1 MSKNIYTLIKKHF
14 IAKKKKKAPKNKK
27 LEKKKKKK
35 EKKKKPTQYLYS
47 EIKQRAI
54 KLGVPIRQNVV
65 A

>member
-14 IAKKKKKAPKNKK
+14 IAKKKKGCHKPSICKK
-27 LEKKKKKK
+27 RKKKG
-35 EKKKKPTQYLYS
+35 KKKKPTQYLYS